1 MSDIRVFV
9 TFPPTASGSAIFA
22 GETLQCKITFKNV
35 SAVPGVRAV
44 ATPLPPAAQ
53 AMPLHLQHQVHAPP
67 QANGGPKKSTA
78 TDKARGVAMSP
89 RIPQSAQQGQRTVL
103 YLPVAEGKGGSREK
117 TSQASSP
124 RTRNGSASGGF
135 GHKHKRSISIV
146 SMSSDLG
153 DSKEIGPRGH
163 QRGASIGNLVGQGG
177 PPSARDNARRGHG
190 RSASLQVS
198 SPQLESGRS
207 PSVPQNATFINTPII
222 NTPTLPLPATPQV
235 VESGDSMAKFSFP
248 RRGNLTPGS
257 TPGLNMTFKF
267 PPPVQQLSEQS
278 PSASEVEDSV
288 GELFTKVTNI
298 DLRSPQD
305 GNSDNESLHNGTGQ
319 PKAVL
324 GLGIDETPR
333 SSGEFYSLAN
343 STTETLVSEYDP
355 RLAKSKLLRPAH
367 GRRHSLLAVGTRP
380 SEAIMMGY
388 AQVIGTFTLD
398 GTLVQT
404 SQFEEIKRRG
414 VVGGQGGG
422 GVVGVEQKSDSKF
435 LSSFGWGS
443 FGGAIGG
450 LLGGNNMS
458 SIAEMKTLASQR
470 SIPIL
475 STPQSILFVD
485 LKLAP
490 GESRTYEFSFPLPK
504 GLPPSHRGKAI
515 KVNYVLK
522 IGTQRA
528 GKGVQQ
534 PKVVEIPFRVFPH
547 VDGNGAFRTHDL
559 LQPVILLRD
568 EANVVCVDENLAQT
582 PPPQAAKLMGNQES
596 SLSDFL
602 GYVDT
607 LISPRAGMHLPS
619 PSSLRKPL
627 PTPIRG
633 SIAGEMSSRE
643 NIEMA
648 MLRGGGFMSPD
659 ARCAVFEIARNGYKV
674 ATLTLARPA
683 YKLGDT
689 ITAVIDFAGAVIP
702 CYHIHATL
710 ESHESISS
718 TLALRSPQYILRAT
732 RKIHASHSES
742 CLFAQR
748 IQFAPTIPPS
758 ASPEFTT
765 SCVSLTWRLNV
776 EFITPALLGASGAA
790 VDGEGEELLIEG
802 LLEKSNGDDRG
813 EVWEAKMGMLVESFD
828 ACIPVRVYPNVNGC
842 DAGQGAVGG
851 FGGGFAGVEEGGYV
865 V

>member
-35 SAVPGVRAV
+35 STVPGAGSV
-44 ATPLPPAAQ
+44 APQPPLAAQ
-53 AMPLHLQHQVHAPP
+53 AMPLHLQHQIQPP
-67 QANGGPKKSTA
+67 LQANGGPKQSTA
-78 TDKARGVAMSP
+78 TDKARGAAMSP
-89 RIPQSAQQGQRTVL
+89 RIPQGAQQGQRSVL
-103 YLPVAEGKGGSREK
+103 HLPMAEGKGGPGVG
-117 TSQASSP
+117 TSPGSSP
-124 RTRNGSASGGF
+124 RIGNGSTSGGF

-153 DSKEIGPRGH
+153 EGAEVGTRGH

-177 PPSARDNARRGHG
+177 PPSTRDNVRRGHS
-190 RSASLQVS
+190 RSTSLQIS
-198 SPQLESGRS
+198 SPRLGGSGRS
-207 PSVPQNATFINTPII
+207 PSVPQNATFLNTPII
-222 NTPTLPLPATPQV
+222 NTPPLPLPVTPKI
-235 VESGDSMAKFSFP
+235 VESGDSVSKFSFP
-248 RRGNLTPGS
+248 RRGNVTPGS
-257 TPGLNMTFKF
+257 TPGLLQGSWGPASSIVHTGRKGKHVHSDSLNMTFKF
-267 PPPVQQLSEQS
+267 PPPVHQPAEMS
-278 PSASEVEDSV
+278 PSEAEAEDSV

-298 DLRSPQD
+298 DLRSPLD
-305 GNSDNESLHNGTGQ
+305 GNSDNELFQNGMGQ
-319 PKAVL
+319 PKAVT
-324 GLGIDETPR
+324 GLGIEGTPR
-333 SSGEFYSLAN
+333 SSGEFYSFAN
-343 STTETLVSEYDP
+343 STTETLLSEYDP

-367 GRRHSLLAVGTRP
+367 GRRHSLLVGGTRP
-380 SEAIMMGY
+380 PEALMMGY

-398 GTLVQT
+398 GTLIQT

-458 SIAEMKTLASQR
+458 SIAEMKSLASQR

-490 GESRTYEFSFPLPK
+490 GESKTYEFSFLLPK

-528 GKGVQQ
+528 GKGVQL

-559 LQPVILLRD
+559 LQPIILLRD
-568 EANVVCVDENLAQT
+568 EAKVICVDENSAQT
-582 PPPQAAKLMGNQES
+582 PPLQQAAKMMGGQES

-607 LISPRAGMHLPS
+607 LINPRARMHLASPS
-619 PSSLRKPL
+619 PLRKPL
-627 PTPIRG
+627 PTPMRA
-633 SIAGEMSSRE
+633 SAMGEDMSSRE
-643 NIEMA
+643 NIEVA
-648 MLRGGGFMSPD
+648 MLRGGGGGGFMSPE
-659 ARCAVFEIARNGYKV
+659 ARCSVFEIARNGHKV

-702 CYHIHATL
+702 CYHVRYAP
-710 ESHESISS
+710 
-718 TLALRSPQYILRAT
+718 SPYAKRDVN
-732 RKIHASHSES
+732 
-742 CLFAQR
+742 
-748 IQFAPTIPPS
+748 TI
-758 ASPEFTT
+758 
-765 SCVSLTWRLNV
+765 
-776 EFITPALLGASGAA
+776 
-790 VDGEGEELLIEG
+790 
-802 LLEKSNGDDRG
+802 
-813 EVWEAKMGMLVESFD
+813 
-828 ACIPVRVYPNVNGC
+828 
-842 DAGQGAVGG
+842 
-851 FGGGFAGVEEGGYV
+851 
-865 V
+865 

>member
-35 SAVPGVRAV
+35 SAVPGVRPV
-44 ATPLPPAAQ
+44 DPSPPPAAQ
-53 AMPLHLQHQVHAPP
+53 AMPLHLQHQIQPP
-67 QANGGPKKSTA
+67 SQANGGPKKSTA
-78 TDKARGVAMSP
+78 TDKARGVVMSP
-89 RIPQSAQQGQRTVL
+89 RIPQSAQQGQRPVL
-103 YLPVAEGKGGSREK
+103 HLSVAEGKSGSGGK

-124 RTRNGSASGGF
+124 RIGNGSASGGF

-153 DSKEIGPRGH
+153 DGTEVGPRGH

-190 RSASLQVS
+190 RSASLQVA
-198 SPQLESGRS
+198 SPRLGSGRS
-207 PSVPQNATFINTPII
+207 PPVPQNATFTNTPII
-222 NTPTLPLPATPQV
+222 NAPPLPLPATPQV
-235 VESGDSMAKFSFP
+235 VESGDSMGKFSFP
-248 RRGNLTPGS
+248 RRGNATPGS
-257 TPGLNMTFKF
+257 TPGLLQGSWGPASSIVHTGGRGRHIHSDSLNMTFKF
-267 PPPVQQLSEQS
+267 PPPVQQPAEQS
-278 PSASEVEDSV
+278 PSASEAEDSV

-305 GNSDNESLHNGTGQ
+305 GNSDNESVQNGTGQ
-319 PKAVL
+319 PKAVM
-324 GLGIDETPR
+324 GLGIDGTPR
-333 SSGEFYSLAN
+333 SSGEFYSFAN
-343 STTETLVSEYDP
+343 STTETLLSEYDP

-367 GRRHSLLAVGTRP
+367 GRRQSLLAAGTRP
-380 SEAIMMGY
+380 PEALMMGY

-485 LKLAP
+485 LKLSP
-490 GESRTYEFSFPLPK
+490 GESRTYEFSFPLPT

-547 VDGNGAFRTHDL
+547 VDAYGAFRTHDL
-559 LQPVILLRD
+559 LHPVILLRD
-568 EANVVCVDENLAQT
+568 EAKVVCVDENSAQT
-582 PPPQAAKLMGNQES
+582 PPPQQAAKTMGSQES
-596 SLSDFL
+596 SLSDFM

-607 LISPRAGMHLPS
+607 LMGPKAGMHLAS

-627 PTPIRG
+627 PTPMRG
-633 SIAGEMSSRE
+633 SMADEMSSRE

-648 MLRGGGFMSPD
+648 MLRGGGGGGFISPD
-659 ARCAVFEIARNGYKV
+659 ARCAVFEIARNGYRV

-689 ITAVIDFAGAVIP
+689 ITVVIDFAGAMIP
-702 CYHIHATL
+702 CYHV
-710 ESHESISS
+710 
-718 TLALRSPQYILRAT
+718 
-732 RKIHASHSES
+732 
-742 CLFAQR
+742 CLLH
-748 IQFAPTIPPS
+748 PPIDYFY
-758 ASPEFTT
+758 P
-765 SCVSLTWRLNV
+765 
-776 EFITPALLGASGAA
+776 LG
-790 VDGEGEELLIEG
+790 LW
-802 LLEKSNGDDRG
+802 
-813 EVWEAKMGMLVESFD
+813 EV
-828 ACIPVRVYPNVNGC
+828 C
-842 DAGQGAVGG
+842 
-851 FGGGFAGVEEGGYV
+851 
-865 V
+865 